1 MVMGFFHVRTTG
13 LMASSRMGAR
23 KTVPSRIERMVPFG
37 LFHIS
42 VSCGYSTIRCAF
54 GVIGGADGPV
64 ALAMGRDIACS
75 QVRREKERRVTWTLV
90 CREKRKE
97 DKTVTLLDGQKERII

>member
-1 MVMGFFHVRTTG
+1 
-13 LMASSRMGAR
+13 MALRDNAE
-23 KTVPSRIERMVPFG
+23 P
-37 LFHIS
+37 
-42 VSCGYSTIRCAF
+42 IRLAAQGRHSGCAF

-64 ALAMGRDIACS
+64 ALAIGRDIVCS

-90 CREKRKE
+90 FREKRKE

>member
-1 MVMGFFHVRTTG
+1 MHTEELPLFGETVYTTELAYDIAPEPPG
-13 LMASSRMGAR
+13 G
-23 KTVPSRIERMVPFG
+23 
-37 LFHIS
+37 S
-42 VSCGYSTIRCAF
+42 VTLRDFAEAIRVSPQGDFSGCAF

-75 QVRREKERRVTWTLV
+75 QVRREKERRVAWTLV

-97 DKTVTLLDGQKERII
+97 DKTVTLLDGQKEQII